1 MNPVTYFFVF
11 VFSLAGLTAGAWV
24 SPLLALSLL
33 AIVAIVALSLQK
45 VDTWQKFVIQR
56 MEKSQ
61 NEEQAGMLGV
71 VPVIDAVIAIVNT
84 RSKTT
89 GFNAERVL
97 SRDTDPGDI
106 DAIVFWH
113 VHVAENAAPAIRD
126 YRQTIDQ
133 VAQTSLRAML
143 DASMREALPLDH
155 GDTNAPLPLADGQ
168 NSMPWSVTVSA
179 VEVRDITLLEA
190 LRDRMSR
197 QDQVESE
204 FASEKHARI
213 IFGSAEAAIDS
224 QFVSAAE
231 TAAGALRLRAMNI
244 IYETTKERGT
254 MILIPSST
262 VDSLNP
268 TSRTLA
274 LALAGKTVPGSVAA
288 PRWRATTQAPGT
300 NADAAKTATA

>member
-1 MNPVTYFFVF
+1 MNPGTYFFVF

-45 VDTWQKFVIQR
+45 VDTWQKFVILR
-56 MEKSQ
+56 INRSQ

-97 SRDTDPGDI
+97 SRDTDPGNI

-113 VHVAENAAPAIRD
+113 VHIAENAAPAIRD

-143 DASMREALPLDH
+143 DASMREVLPLDH
-155 GDTNAPLPLADGQ
+155 DDTNAPLPLADGQ
-168 NSMPWSVTVSA
+168 NSMPWRVTVSA

-197 QDQVESE
+197 QDQVASE

-231 TAAGALRLRAMNI
+231 TAAGALQVRAMNI

-274 LALAGKTVPGSVAA
+274 LALAGKAVPGSVAS
-288 PRWRATTQAPGT
+288 PRWRATTQAPVT
-300 NADAAKTATA
+300 NASVARATTA